1 MIEDVQK
8 IIEQIIQSN
17 NWGLY
22 FKANPLE
29 NLPSQDGQHIYK
41 VNDVSQEE
49 ISTAITRAV
58 QDLLDIRID

>member
-1 MIEDVQK
+1 MVEDVQK
-8 IIEQIIQSN
+8 IIEDVIQSN

-41 VNDVSQEE
+41 VNDVGKEE
-49 ISTAITRAV
+49 VTAAIVDAV
-58 QDLLDIRID
+58 QGYITKKIN